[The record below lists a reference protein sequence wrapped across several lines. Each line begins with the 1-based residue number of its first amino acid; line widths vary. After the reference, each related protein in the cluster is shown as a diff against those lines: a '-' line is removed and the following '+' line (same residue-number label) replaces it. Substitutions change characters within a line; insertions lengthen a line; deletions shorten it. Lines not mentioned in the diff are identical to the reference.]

1 MKTLIVMLFMF
12 ALAGCATTYH
22 IQADP
27 STGKIVTLDV
37 SSRREFENG
46 LSVKYNPDTM
56 AFEFVAGK
64 VTNGV
69 SPLETAAATLLLT
82 MPQMI
87 AAMAK
92 PVP

>member
-1 MKTLIVMLFMF
+1 
-12 ALAGCATTYH
+12 
-22 IQADP
+22 
-27 STGKIVTLDV
+27 
-37 SSRREFENG
+37 
-46 LSVKYNPDTM
+46 
-56 AFEFVAGK
+56 
-64 VTNGV
+64 V